1 MRLSLE
7 QPFLFAN
14 TMCVINNRLN
24 QRHFEDKAL

>member
-14 TMCVINNRLN
+14 TVGDEIRLN